1 MQALLTS
8 IWKTQIEMY
17 LWEQRSE
24 NYLRAIQGW
33 YQDWN
38 TFCIILYNFTVVV
51 VVRKVKQTVYHNET
65 K

>member
-1 MQALLTS
+1 MQVLLVS

-17 LWEQRSE
+17 LWEQRSQ
-24 NYLRAIQGW
+24 NHLREIQGW
-33 YQDWN
+33 YWHIN

-51 VVRKVKQTVYHNET
+51 VRKVKQAVRHNET